1 MTRMTKRFPRFA
13 LHSVGSDGAT
23 HFKSRYVLHFL
34 TALLQLM
41 QTCWEV
47 GAPGHGKGVWD
58 LLGALVKQ
66 ALRMAERR
74 CRAEDASR
82 AIGVSDETAMQFKA
96 LQLLEMLR
104 WLA

>member
-1 MTRMTKRFPRFA
+1 MI
-13 LHSVGSDGAT
+13 LN
-23 HFKSRYVLHFL
+23 
-34 TALLQLM
+34 
-41 QTCWEV
+41 
-47 GAPGHGKGVWD
+47 D
-58 LLGALVKQ
+58 LLPNMVKQ